1 MAEDELD
8 ELVTE
13 CPNCSTRFRVNE
25 SQLEIAS
32 GRVRCGACLTVFD
45 GAEHLLLGSD
55 EPPAEES
62 DADLDQLLD
71 ELSESVEDDADR
83 SADVDDLGDEFDSED
98 GPDASEDGPDVS
110 EDGPDV
116 SEDGPDVSEDGP
128 DVSEDERDV
137 SEDAADEPIE
147 DEPADAESTGE
158 PAEIGGTD
166 AQAQE
171 PKEPEEQGRLDDGQS
186 PDVGDEEPEAWDDE
200 IWGAF
205 GEDASE
211 PGQTVDAGTNQDDV
225 AEAEPAMEASAQ
237 GSIGQE
243 VVVAGLPENEIW
255 AIQEESDDD
264 EQSLPYLGDL
274 DVETKSSRRWWVRL
288 ILVVAVLGLVA
299 QVLWYQSDNW
309 SRDPDMR
316 PYYETICEWLDCEL
330 PVISAPEQIR
340 SQNLVVRSHPEVRG
354 ALIVDALV
362 VNNAPHPQPFPV
374 VELTFT
380 TIDGNLVAGRRFKPD
395 EYLAGELDGATLLPS
410 LTPVHITLEIEDPGA
425 EAVNYRISFR

>member
-45 GAEHLLLGSD
+45 GAEHLLFGSD

-98 GPDASEDGPDVS
+98 GPDVS
-110 EDGPDV
+110 EDGP
-116 SEDGPDVSEDGP
+116 
-128 DVSEDERDV
+128 DV

-147 DEPADAESTGE
+147 DELVDAERTE
-158 PAEIGGTD
+158 EAPEIGGTD

-171 PKEPEEQGRLDDGQS
+171 PEEPEEPEEQDRLDDGQS

-205 GEDASE
+205 GEDAAE
-211 PGQTVDAGTNQDDV
+211 PGQTVDAGASQDDV
-225 AEAEPAMEASAQ
+225 AEAKPAMEASAQ
-237 GSIGQE
+237 GSIGHE

-255 AIQEESDDD
+255 ASQEESDDD
-264 EQSLPYLGDL
+264 EQSLRYLGDL

-299 QVLWYQSDNW
+299 QVVWYQSDNW

-340 SQNLVVRSHPEVRG
+340 SKNLVVRSHPEVRG

-380 TIDGNLVAGRRFKPD
+380 TIDGKLVAGRRFKPD